1 MKTITIATS
10 VILLASFCCWK
21 RSQGGVELLIV
32 VGVDLN
38 TMNDFHKTP
47 LDYAK
52 VESWAHPEV
61 KAVKRQIA
69 DLLRKHGG
77 KTAKELKAEGK

>member
-1 MKTITIATS
+1 M
-10 VILLASFCCWK
+10 
-21 RSQGGVELLIV
+21 
-32 VGVDLN
+32 N
-38 TMNDFHKTP
+38 TMSDFHKTP

-69 DLLRKHGG
+69 DLLYKHGG
-77 KTAKELKAEGK
+77 KTKKELEAEAK

>member
-1 MKTITIATS
+1 MS
-10 VILLASFCCWK
+10 
-21 RSQGGVELLIV
+21 
-32 VGVDLN
+32 
-38 TMNDFHKTP
+38 DFHKTP

-77 KTAKELKAEGK
+77 KTGEELKAEGK

>member
-1 MKTITIATS
+1 LEE
-10 VILLASFCCWK
+10 V
-21 RSQGGVELLIV
+21 QGGVELLIV

-61 KAVKRQIA
+61 KAVKRQNRRPPPQTRRQ
-69 DLLRKHGG
+69 DG
-77 KTAKELKAEGK
+77 